1 MKKINT
7 YLHNP
12 DVQGGL
18 VMAFIVVTIVTAM
31 ILTWGK

>member
-7 YLHNP
+7 LLHNP

-18 VMAFIVVTIVTAM
+18 VMAAIVVTIVVAT